1 MTGQGSVFISYSSKN
16 RGFVN
21 RITSTLEH
29 MGVKYWK
36 APEMIPA
43 GSSYAREIPQA
54 IQNCAIFLLVLSK
67 TSQNSIWVE
76 KEIDSAIC
84 NRKVIIP
91 FQIEEMELNDTFRFY
106 LNNVQMI
113 SYPDNED
120 GAFQELKRQLSQL
133 MPPPE
138 KGPEADSLRDGDG
151 APQMVAKGE
160 PHAQAGD
167 PHNRIL
173 SIETRDNPAE
183 KNRGKSNALRM
194 NRIPLACQY
203 CGCKE
208 LRNVSMGT
216 FRCVRCG
223 RDNFDDYQTVRN
235 YLERVGASSAQEIE
249 RDTGV
254 PRRIIEYFFRDE
266 YLEIPLNSQVRVP
279 CERCGA
285 PIRTGTLCDK
295 CKEEAKKAAGAKSSS
310 GAYRGS
316 WHFQV

>member
-1 MTGQGSVFISYSSKN
+1 MAGQGSVFISYSSRN
-16 RGFVN
+16 RGFVS
-21 RITSTLEH
+21 RIITTLEN
-29 MGVKYWK
+29 MDVRYWK

-67 TSQNSIWVE
+67 TSQESIWVE

-113 SYPDNED
+113 SYSEMGDS
-120 GAFQELKRQLSQL
+120 AFQELKQQLKQL
-133 MPPPE
+133 MPMPE
-138 KGPEADSLRDGDG
+138 KSPAREDAKGGAQ
-151 APQMVAKGE
+151 APQMVIKKNPYEGD
-160 PHAQAGD
+160 GD
-167 PHNRIL
+167 PRNRIL
-173 SIETRDNPAE
+173 SIETGYVKGE
-183 KNRGKSNALRM
+183 GKNRGNTNALRM

-208 LRNVSMGT
+208 LRNVTMGT

-223 RDNFDDYQTVRN
+223 RDNYDDYQTIRN
-235 YLERVGASSAQEIE
+235 YLEKMGASTAQEIE

-254 PRRIIEYFFRDE
+254 PRRIIEYFFRNE
-266 YLEIPLNSQVRVP
+266 YLEIPKGSPVRVP
-279 CERCGA
+279 CEKCGA
-285 PIRTGTLCDK
+285 PIRTGVLCEK
-295 CKEEAKKAAGAKSSS
+295 CKQEKNGYESRSS
-310 GAYRGS
+310 RGS
-316 WHFQV
+316 WHFLG

>member
-1 MTGQGSVFISYSSKN
+1 MTDQGSVFISYSTRN
-16 RGFVN
+16 RGFVD
-21 RITSTLEH
+21 RITSILEH

-43 GSSYAREIPQA
+43 GSSYAKEIPQA
-54 IQNCAIFLLVLSK
+54 IQNCAVFLLVLSE
-67 TSQNSIWVE
+67 TSQKSIWVE

-113 SYPDNED
+113 SYPDNKD
-120 GAFQELKRQLSQL
+120 GAIQELKRHLSQL
-133 MPPPE
+133 MPSPE
-138 KGPEADSLRDGDG
+138 KGPETDGFKGGDE

-160 PHAQAGD
+160 PYAQEAD
-167 PHNRIL
+167 LHHRIL
-173 SIETRDNPAE
+173 SIETWNNPAE
-183 KNRGKSNALRM
+183 KRSGRSNGLRM

-216 FRCVRCG
+216 FCCVRCG
-223 RDNFDDYQTVRN
+223 KDNFDDFQTVRN
-235 YLERVGASSAQEIE
+235 YLERVGASSAQTIE

-266 YLEIPLNSQVRVP
+266 YLEIPINSPVRLP

-285 PIRTGTLCDK
+285 PIRTGTLCDR
-295 CKEEAKKAAGAKSSS
+295 CKMEGTSAGAGGS
-310 GAYRGS
+310 YRGS
-316 WHFQV
+316 WHF